1 MRKAFAFLFFLSIF
15 ISCSKSEGTLTPNI
29 PETPSAVEQGIQSFS
44 ITNKEITSKRSTDL
58 AAKEFIPAYVF
69 VSIETSEGSTVLGRQ
84 KIDVIEQGGN
94 FVTEEIMLDPGTYK
108 ITEFIVVDSDDTVI
122 SLVPKANSAL
132 SQFSGTSLPY
142 NFTVKEADSNNT
154 PIENIEAAGFS
165 WIEFGYEADDLIFSV
180 AEEFFTLTVDD
191 SESITTK
198 IISLKSLTGS
208 TYQIDWGDGTIEE
221 YVSNQSE
228 VTENQEIT
236 HKYEQNGIY
245 GIKIIGAIKVLTNVI
260 LKSVSED
267 DYYTNLV
274 SVDLNNLTM
283 LKEFGAYGGQLSSID
298 ITQNNLLEVIW
309 LGHHKISS
317 IDVTKNTKLK
327 AMHFNDNELTS
338 LDVSQNLELETLFVG
353 NNLLSNL
360 DVTNN
365 TKLNTLIAYGNAL
378 TQIDISSNLELE
390 QLGLHLNDLS
400 ALDVTNNVKLV
411 YLNMGSNN
419 ISEIDFLNNVNLVF
433 LELYD
438 NQISTIDV
446 SNSPEL
452 FSLFIKDNLI
462 DEIDLSN
469 NLKLESLSIQNNNL
483 SDLNLSNNTLISLL
497 HIGLNQFTESKLD
510 QIISGVYD
518 NTVINSITGGN
529 IDFQYNPGTEL
540 IDQTTVD
547 KVNELRESYGWS
559 VNNNL
564 YP

>member
-29 PETPSAVEQGIQSFS
+29 PETPNAVAQGIQTFS
-44 ITNKEITSKRSTDL
+44 IANKEITSKRSTDL
-58 AAKEFIPAYVF
+58 AAKQFIPAYVF
-69 VSIETSEGSTVLGRQ
+69 VSIETSDGSTVLGRQ
-84 KIDVIEQGGN
+84 KLDVIEQAGD
-94 FVTEEIMLDPGTYK
+94 FVTEEIMLDPGTYRL
-108 ITEFIVVDSDDTVI
+108 TEFIVVDSDDTVI
-122 SLVPKANSAL
+122 SLVPKATSAL
-132 SQFSGTSLPY
+132 SQFSGTSLPF
-142 NFTVKEADSNNT
+142 NFTVKEADSKNT
-154 PIENIEAAGFS
+154 PMENIETAGFS
-165 WIEFGYEADDLIFSV
+165 WVEFGYEEDDLIFPE
-180 AEEFFTLTVDD
+180 AQEFFKLTVDD
-191 SESITTK
+191 SENLTTK
-198 IISLKSLTGS
+198 VISLKSLTGS
-208 TYQIDWGDGTIEE
+208 TYQIDWGDGTTEE
-221 YVSNQSE
+221 YVSGLSE
-228 VTENQEIT
+228 VVENQKII
-236 HKYEQNGIY
+236 HNYEQNGIY
-245 GIKIIGAIKVLTNVI
+245 EIKIIGAVKVLTNVI
-260 LKSVSED
+260 INSLPED
-267 DYYTNLV
+267 DYQTNLV
-274 SVDLNNLTM
+274 SVDVNNLTM
-283 LKEFGAYGGQLSSID
+283 LKEFGVYGGQLVSID
-298 ITQNNLLEVIW
+298 VTQNNLLEVIW
-309 LGHHKISS
+309 LGQHKISS

-327 AMHFNDNELTS
+327 ALHINDNELTS
-338 LDVSQNLELETLFVG
+338 LDVSQNLDLETLFVG
-353 NNLLSNL
+353 NNQLSNL
-360 DVTNN
+360 NVTNN

-378 TQIDISSNLELE
+378 TQIDISINLELE

-411 YLNMGSNN
+411 YLNIGSNH

-518 NTVINSITGGN
+518 NSVLNSITGGN

-547 KVNELRESYGWS
+547 KVNELRESYGWL